1 MRNAEKSTCSA
12 VGNPFELFLDA
23 RISKSISNLA
33 SRERTGKPAFLIT
46 RLAQSRRDNI
56 NLFPAK
62 SLRCGVQCLS
72 HILMLLDEGTSL
84 RLRDPVL
91 FREIREL
98 VGLACSYPTTIRR
111 SAFRFVVRHVAS
123 PKDAFSRVGREQ
135 WHKGR
140 CCWRRWPCSYRS
152 RSTSVEVGVIS
163 NARAQAGYDLGFNPA
178 GKLQCDGSDR
188 LQILTLRLR
197 P

>member
-12 VGNPFELFLDA
+12 VGNSFEFFLDA
-23 RISKSISNLA
+23 RIRKSISNLA
-33 SRERTGKPAFLIT
+33 SRERIGKPAFLIT
-46 RLAQSRRDNI
+46 RMAQSRRENI

-72 HILMLLDEGTSL
+72 HIPMLLDQGTSL

-91 FREIREL
+91 FRKIRDL

-123 PKDAFSRVGREQ
+123 PKDTLGRIGREQ
-135 WHKGR
+135 WHG
-140 CCWRRWPCSYRS
+140 
-152 RSTSVEVGVIS
+152 
-163 NARAQAGYDLGFNPA
+163 N
-178 GKLQCDGSDR
+178 
-188 LQILTLRLR
+188 
-197 P
+197 